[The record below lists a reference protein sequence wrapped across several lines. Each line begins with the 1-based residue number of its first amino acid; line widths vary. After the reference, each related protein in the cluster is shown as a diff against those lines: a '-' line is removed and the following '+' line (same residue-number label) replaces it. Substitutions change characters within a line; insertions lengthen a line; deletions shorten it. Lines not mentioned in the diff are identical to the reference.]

1 MNERI
6 KINDIKRINS
16 IIKPFSIRLNNNIVK
31 QTCSKLLKN
40 VSVKLFDI
48 KNLIS
53 TNDRNKIF
61 SAKKILELV
70 KKENGSILNQSNRK

>member
-16 IIKPFSIRLNNNIVK
+16 IIKPFSIRLNIVK
-31 QTCSKLLKN
+31 PTCWKLLKN

-53 TNDRNKIF
+53 THDRNMVF
-61 SAKKILELV
+61 SAKQILELV
-70 KKENGSILNQSNRK
+70 KKENGSISNQSKRK